1 MTKGAIRQWLNGIIS
16 ILLIIYKDLKI
27 NTLEFTG
34 NKEKMTLW
42 NMLK

>member
-1 MTKGAIRQWLNGIIS
+1 MTKGAIRQWLNGIFS

-34 NKEKMTLW
+34 NKEKITL
-42 NMLK
+42 